1 VEGKCLLPPTVIPYV
16 LSLRFGCG
24 NNVHISCMKVWADH
38 QARPEGEGEAMVKC
52 PLCREDF
59 GSVKLLLEQVRNVAK
74 LHTAA
79 ERERPDRHLGVLCN
93 NCRVCPIT
101 GKCFK

>member
-1 VEGKCLLPPTVIPYV
+1 
-16 LSLRFGCG
+16 
-24 NNVHISCMKVWADH
+24 
-38 QARPEGEGEAMVKC
+38 MVKC

-59 GSVKLLLEQVRNVAK
+59 GLVKLLLEQVRNVAK